1 MPTQAELLHDIVRS
15 LGRVEEGLDRIRE
28 DFQEEKESAHES
40 RAVIHKRLDEHARQ
54 MAKTDETI
62 AIAGLVDAQIR
73 DQIKALEKTVEK
85 NHEEVVPSISEW
97 RRIKILGAG
106 FGGILLLLGISVGAI
121 VTWASDTASSIVRQW
136 LKLP

>member
-1 MPTQAELLHDIVRS
+1 MHEIMRS
-15 LGRVEEGLDRIRE
+15 LGRLEEGVERIRD

-40 RAVIHKRLDEHARQ
+40 RAVIHKRLDEHAKQ

-62 AIAGLVDAQIR
+62 AISGLVDAQLR
-73 DQIKALEKTVEK
+73 DQIKALEETVK
-85 NHEEVVPSISEW
+85 RNHDEVVPSLSEW